1 MTGTS
6 GVSGATTERRHK
18 MSLQGQISREEM
30 KKEFLDMIKAK
41 LLLFRD
47 DRGALKALMELEK
60 QVNDLDV
67 G

>member
-1 MTGTS
+1 
-6 GVSGATTERRHK
+6 
-18 MSLQGQISREEM
+18 MSLLGQISREEM

-47 DRGALKALMELEK
+47 DRGAVKALTELEK

>member
-1 MTGTS
+1 MYPVLPQKGDD
-6 GVSGATTERRHK
+6 K
-18 MSLQGQISREEM
+18 MSLLGQISREEM

-47 DRGALKALMELEK
+47 DRGAVKALTELEK